1 MASSGPRQSRGDA
14 WLRWVWIPIVVP
26 GLVLGW
32 LAWRAIGVEQS
43 LLRRQIVESR
53 QRLAYQVA
61 GNLAGA
67 GRELRAQAQLQLE
80 RWVLDVGMGLA
91 QVPPP
96 WFDAVEIRG
105 EQWSRQKVSGS
116 VDSVRLE
123 GMYQAVWEKA
133 LSPDDRLSRLEDWIL
148 MALHAPDHVL
158 PFDLDQRLD
167 TIRKGTATDVA
178 TRPQWKVLLSDQ
190 LEAIQRRAIQV
201 QVRKDA
207 SGVFDS
213 LAKKPVTHLVD
224 VAGRTWLV
232 LAPPDLPRG
241 VVAVGR
247 FSERALQERLL
258 NVELVPASKS
268 SGPDRELFLG
278 MKDASGRILG
288 LEGEPPEALP
298 DELVAVPGGFPSWS
312 VAVWSLKEHES
323 ATRFRTIFVSA
334 LLGMSLLVL
343 VGATAAASRSIR
355 VQRDLLT
362 MKTDFI
368 SNISHELK
376 TPLTSIALYAELLA
390 GGRGGERSG
399 EFGATILR
407 EARRLQGL
415 IEGLLSF
422 ARDEAEQTVKVREPL
437 RLDLLAREAGAS
449 FDAVS
454 QRRSIAWRI
463 ETEPATVVGDRALLR
478 SVIDNLVDN
487 AFKYGKPGGKV
498 HLDVR
503 RKAQWVVLRVVDDGP
518 GIPEEDQPRVFE
530 RFFRGGGDLT
540 RTVSGT
546 GLGLAI
552 VKRNVEFHGGEVL
565 LESREGNGTTF
576 EIRLPAVEETDA

>member
-1 MASSGPRQSRGDA
+1 MASSGPRQLRGDA

-43 LLRRQIVESR
+43 LLRRQVAESR

-61 GNLAGA
+61 GNLSGA
-67 GRELRAQAQLQLE
+67 GRELRNQAQLELE

-105 EQWSRQKVSGS
+105 EQWSKQKLSGS

-123 GMYQAVWEKA
+123 GMYQAVWEA
-133 LSPDDRLSRLEDWIL
+133 SLTPDDRLSRLEDWIL

-158 PFDLDQRLD
+158 PFDLDHRLD
-167 TIRKGTATDVA
+167 TIRKGTGPDVA
-178 TRPQWKVLLSDQ
+178 TRPQWKVLLADQ

-288 LEGEPPEALP
+288 LEGDPPETSP

-334 LLGMSLLVL
+334 LLGLSLLVL

-355 VQRDLLT
+355 VQRDLLA

-390 GGRGGERSG
+390 GGRGGDRSG

-437 RLDLLAREAGAS
+437 RLDLLAREAGSS

-454 QRRSIAWRI
+454 HRRSIEWRI

-503 RKAQWVVLRVVDDGP
+503 RKDQWVVLRVIDDGP
-518 GIPEEDQPRVFE
+518 GIPQDDQPRVFE

-576 EIRLPAVEETDA
+576 EIRLPAVEDTDA

>member
-1 MASSGPRQSRGDA
+1 MASSGPNRSAGDA

-43 LLRRQIVESR
+43 MLRRQVVESR

-61 GNLAGA
+61 GNLSGA
-67 GRELRAQAQLQLE
+67 GREVRNQAQLQLE
-80 RWVLDVGMGLA
+80 RWVMDVGMGLA

-105 EQWSRQKVSGS
+105 EQWSKQKLSGS
-116 VDSVRLE
+116 IDSSRLE
-123 GMYQAVWEKA
+123 AMYQGFWEPA
-133 LSPDDRLSRLEDWIL
+133 QTPDERLSRLEDWIL
-148 MALHAPDHVL
+148 VALHAPDHVL
-158 PFDLDQRLD
+158 PLDLDRRLD
-167 TIRKGTATDVA
+167 TIRKGIATDVS
-178 TRPQWKVLLSDQ
+178 TRPQWKALLFDQ
-190 LEAIQRRAIQV
+190 LEAMQRRAVQV

-213 LAKKPVTHLVD
+213 LAKKPITHLVD

-268 SGPDRELFLG
+268 SGPESELFLG
-278 MKDASGRILG
+278 MKNASGQILG
-288 LEGEPPEALP
+288 LEGEPPASAP

-312 VAVWSLKEHES
+312 VAVWSLRQHES
-323 ATRFRTIFVSA
+323 ATRFRTVFVSA
-334 LLGMSLLVL
+334 LLGLSLIVL

-368 SNISHELK
+368 GNISHELK

-390 GGRGGERSG
+390 GGRGAERSG

-422 ARDEAEQTVKVREPL
+422 ARDEADHSAKLREPL
-437 RLDLLAREAGAS
+437 RLDVLAREAGAS

-454 QRRSIAWRI
+454 HRRNIEWRI
-463 ETEPATVVGDRALLR
+463 ETEPVTVVGDKSLLR
-478 SVIDNLVDN
+478 PVIDNLVDN

-498 HLDVR
+498 HLEVR
-503 RKAQWVVLRVVDDGP
+503 RKGQWAILRVIDDGP
-518 GIPEEDQPRVFE
+518 GIPEEDHPRVFE
-530 RFFRGGGDLT
+530 RFFRGGGELT

-552 VKRNVEFHGGEVL
+552 VKRNVEFHGGEVI
-565 LESREGNGTTF
+565 LESRERNGTIF

>member
-1 MASSGPRQSRGDA
+1 M
-14 WLRWVWIPIVVP
+14 
-26 GLVLGW
+26 LGW
-32 LAWRAIGVEQS
+32 LAWRAIGVEQN
-43 LLRRQIVESR
+43 LLRRQVVETR

-61 GNLAGA
+61 GNLSGA
-67 GRELRAQAQLQLE
+67 GREVRNQAQLQLE
-80 RWVLDVGMGLA
+80 RWVMDVGMGLA

-105 EQWSRQKVSGS
+105 EQWTQQKVSGS
-116 VDSVRLE
+116 IDSTRME
-123 GMYQAVWEKA
+123 AMYKVVWEA
-133 LSPDDRLSRLEDWIL
+133 TSTPDDRLSRLEEWIL
-148 MALHAPDHVL
+148 VSLHAPDHVL
-158 PFDLDQRLD
+158 PLDLAPRLD
-167 TIRKGTATDVA
+167 SIRKGITTDVS
-178 TRPQWKVLLSDQ
+178 TRPQWKALLTDQ
-190 LEAIQRRAIQV
+190 LDALQKRAIQV
-201 QVRKDA
+201 QVRKEA

-268 SGPDRELFLG
+268 SGPERELFLG
-278 MKDASGRILG
+278 MKNASGQILG
-288 LEGEPPEALP
+288 LEGEAPAMAP
-298 DELVAVPGGFPSWS
+298 DELVPVPGGFPSWS
-312 VAVWSLKEHES
+312 VAVWSLKQHES

-334 LLGMSLLVL
+334 LLGLSLVVL

-368 SNISHELK
+368 GNISHELK

-390 GGRGGERSG
+390 GGRGVERST

-422 ARDEAEQTVKVREPL
+422 ARDEAHSLTKLREPL
-437 RLDLLAREAGAS
+437 RLDQLAREAGAS
-449 FDAVS
+449 FEAVS
-454 QRRSIAWRI
+454 HRRSIEWRI
-463 ETEPATVVGDRALLR
+463 ETEPVTVVGDKSLLR
-478 SVIDNLVDN
+478 PVIDNLVDN

-498 HLDVR
+498 HLEVR
-503 RKAQWVVLRVVDDGP
+503 RQAQWAILRVLDDGP
-518 GIPEEDQPRVFE
+518 GIPEEDHPRVFD
-530 RFFRGGGDLT
+530 RFFRGGGELT

-552 VKRNVEFHGGEVL
+552 VKRNVEFHGGEVI
-565 LESREGNGTTF
+565 LESREGNGTIF
-576 EIRLPAVEETDA
+576 EIRLPAVEEIDA